1 LYRVYSRELE
11 YTTRFRRSP
20 LSEITLEQAQDI
32 MSHVVS
38 QKVRWGNMYDGSDVG
53 VSKMLD
59 ALIVLAKEDTAG
71 ASEARASLATANRQL
86 GAAKARE
93 TKDRKQIE
101 TLKAEVDSLTRLVE
115 RLSEKGLTDDQ
126 ETR

>member
-1 LYRVYSRELE
+1 
-11 YTTRFRRSP
+11 